1 MAKPKILI
9 VDDDPPV
16 ANALGRALREQYE
29 VFIAN
34 SGEDALAILN
44 ENQIAVIITDQRMP
58 DLTGTQLIEK
68 AKELSPDSVGI
79 LISGYTDIPAMID
92 AINIGRFRGYVPKPF
107 DLQHLRQVVQNSVK
121 EYATIFND
129 KEVLRQVGNALLNA
143 KEEIKSL
150 RRMMDGLVERQM
162 SEIFIEGNLQTPT
175 SYLYQDVNTA
185 EQKDFLNVLS
195 SGVLMMNENSSSYYC
210 NPAFFEL
217 LNLPNHNFLNGE
229 KTIFLDLPEVKAIPA
244 LYDALASV
252 LRGEFV
258 LATIPQTTR
267 DRSLR
272 VLELSGSPVPQ
283 EDGTY
288 KAMVLLQDRTQEKQV
303 VSYLTSMQNLTRL
316 GENGADLENLL
327 SQFLMICTE
336 AVNMTGAAL
345 FVLSEETEDD
355 GRLISH
361 HLSPESATRL
371 ERVLRQKF
379 TGNSNSEL
387 NNFPNLKTLDNVM
400 EHRGFSFLWNIPE
413 IKSAVVARTRFPMQ
427 FQGIF
432 ILFNAVPR
440 DFQDEEISFLNTML
454 EQIGDILNKN
464 LMLSELE
471 NEAYLDPITG
481 LANHRFFVTEAR
493 KELMAQKDP
502 ITLFMIDVDNFKLF
516 NDRYGHQ
523 VGDSILKGIGQV
535 LKNSTRT
542 SDIVARY
549 GGDEFIILMVDCHAD
564 RAADIITRIE
574 QHVPEIPIP
583 QDEQPEPPL
592 QVNLS
597 IGKITTDT
605 ENPLM
610 LDEMILKADMD
621 MYRIKKDHRELKHE

>member
-34 SGEDALAILN
+34 NGEDALAILT
-44 ENQIAVIITDQRMP
+44 ENQVAVIITDQRMP
-58 DLTGTQLIEK
+58 NLTGTQLIEK

-107 DLQHLRQVVQNSVK
+107 DLEHLRQVVQDSVK

-129 KEVLRQVGNALLNA
+129 KEVLRQVGNALLHA

-162 SEIFIEGNLQTPT
+162 SEIFVEGNLQTPT
-175 SYLYQDVNTA
+175 SYLYNTVNTT
-185 EQKDFLNVLS
+185 EQRDFLDVLS
-195 SGVLMMNENSSSYYC
+195 SGVLMMNENSSSYYY
-210 NPAFFEL
+210 NPAFVEL
-217 LNLPNHNFLNGE
+217 LDLPNSSFLNE
-229 KTIFLDLPEVKAIPA
+229 QQTILLDLPEVKAIPE

-258 LATIPQTTR
+258 LATIPKTSR

-272 VLELSGSPVPQ
+272 VLELSCSPIPQ

-327 SQFLMICTE
+327 SQFLVICAE
-336 AVNMTGAAL
+336 AVNMTGAGL
-345 FVLSEETEDD
+345 FVLSEEDEDD

-361 HLSPESATRL
+361 NLSPESATRL
-371 ERVLRQKF
+371 ERLLRMKF
-379 TGNSNSEL
+379 TGNNTEEL
-387 NNFPNLKTLDNVM
+387 KNFPTIKTLDNVI
-400 EHRGFSFLWNIPE
+400 EHRGFSFLSKIPE
-413 IKSAVVARTRFPMQ
+413 IKSAVIARTRFPMQ

-432 ILFNAVPR
+432 ILFNATQR

-481 LANHRFFVTEAR
+481 LANHRFFVTEGR
-493 KELMAQKDP
+493 KKILAQKEP
-502 ITLFMIDVDNFKLF
+502 ITLFMIDVDKFKLF

-523 VGDSILKGIGQV
+523 VGDNILKEIGKV

-564 RAADIITRIE
+564 RATDIIARIE
-574 QHVPEIPIP
+574 QHLPEIPIP
-583 QDEQPEPPL
+583 QDLQSEPPL

-610 LDEMILKADMD
+610 LDEMILQADMD
-621 MYRIKKDHRELKHE
+621 MYRIKRDRRESNNE